1 MFTLLDLLEKTD
13 NKYIKSQN
21 VSLWSFVV
29 SSQTE
34 IWREMDTKLKT
45 HLTGLHTEF
54 NFIFYGSVLES
65 YVGVNPIFKIYKP
78 DVLVYVFMQNHRNLA
93 ISKILI

>member
-13 NKYIKSQN
+13 KYIKIQN

-45 HLTGLHTEF
+45 HLTGFHTEF
-54 NFIFYGSVLES
+54 NFDFLYMVQFLKATSVLTL
-65 YVGVNPIFKIYKP
+65 YLKFINQMF
-78 DVLVYVFMQNHRNLA
+78 
-93 ISKILI
+93 